1 MTEFDK
7 TKDKQLAKETIVTE
21 KGQIEVSIMQ
31 YNEGIKKLQLSRMVK
46 NTETEDLLYAKLGRL
61 TKEEAQ
67 KLLDVLPE
75 MIKEM

>member
-46 NTETEDLLYAKLGRL
+46 NTETEDLLYAKLGRM
-61 TKEEAQ
+61 TKEEVEKVYVVMQ
-67 KLLDVLPE
+67 KL
-75 MIKEM
+75 IKEM